1 MKIISGKYKGR
12 VLKGYTLKGTRPTMD
27 RVKESLFASIQD
39 KIRESV
45 CLDLFAG
52 SGNLGIEALSMGSCE
67 VIFVDREY
75 MASKTIKSNLD
86 MLDNGLNT
94 TILTMDYLKALEKL
108 YPKKFDIIFLDP
120 PYKTDYIVKALDK
133 ISSLNMLNPLGIV
146 VLESDSLEKLNYNSY
161 YEEVKTKRY
170 GDKYIRIVKKKD

>member
-27 RVKESLFASIQD
+27 RVKESLFAGIQNKVKD
-39 KIRESV
+39 SV

-52 SGNLGIEALSMGSCE
+52 SGNLGIEALSMGACE

-75 MASKTIKSNLD
+75 MASKTIKSNFS
-86 MLDNGLNT
+86 MLDNNLNT
-94 TILTMDYLKALEKL
+94 TVLTMDYLKALEKL

-120 PYKTDYIVKALDK
+120 PYKTDYIKRSLDK
-133 ISSLNMLNPLGIV
+133 ISALNMLNTLGIV
-146 VLESDSLEKLNYNSY
+146 VLESDSLDKLNYNSY
-161 YEEVKTKRY
+161 YEEVKTKKY
-170 GDKYIRIVKKKD
+170 GDKYIRILKKKD